1 MNILLALFKYFP
13 QGGLQ
18 KDTLRFAQEAAR
30 RGHNLTIFCSSW
42 QGDKPEGI
50 NVLAQPI
57 HAWTNYGAMESGS
70 WRVRRRRHV
79 SADNLQL
86 PFESIP

>member
-30 RGHNLTIFCSSW
+30 RGHNVTIFCSSW

-50 NVLAQPI
+50 NVLAQQSMPGQ
-57 HAWTNYGAMESGS
+57 TMEP
-70 WRVRRRRHV
+70 WNAFERQLQIICRHMT
-79 SADNLQL
+79 STSHS
-86 PFESIP
+86 P